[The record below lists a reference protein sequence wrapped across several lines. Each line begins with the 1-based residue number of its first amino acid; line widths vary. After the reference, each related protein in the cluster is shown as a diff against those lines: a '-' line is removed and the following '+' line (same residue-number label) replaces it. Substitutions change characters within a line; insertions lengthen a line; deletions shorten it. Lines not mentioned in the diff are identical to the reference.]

1 MSYTQQEIDRLIQLK
16 DEIEG
21 RKEHAYAAPTYLDS
35 PALAEMSAIVAGNTE
50 ESEDVLEDKITVLD
64 YLTDC
69 YDDMGRTGISVK
81 LYGQLLEAYAQ
92 LAQKRELFEEE
103 KENLKNTF
111 YCAVL
116 ARNRYI
122 KDDCEDLV
130 QFVSQL
136 IGDEKVKHCKKAVTE
151 RIRILPKLDPVELTD
166 ANRERYERFV
176 SDRIMPGAEQA
187 VSDGDCPGLS
197 EIIGTGMVSDADLRR
212 LLERSLRSGRI
223 PVTSLLMSEIRR
235 RSLKNR

>member
-1 MSYTQQEIDRLIQLK
+1 MSYTQPEIDRLIQLK

-92 LAQKRELFEEE
+92 LAQKRELSEEE

-166 ANRERYERFV
+166 EYLAVIDEVERKADEQCETKICHEYWMRKESILREYGIEW
-176 SDRIMPGAEQA
+176 SSPASLNPKIMF
-187 VSDGDCPGLS
+187 D
-197 EIIGTGMVSDADLRR
+197 
-212 LLERSLRSGRI
+212 
-223 PVTSLLMSEIRR
+223 
-235 RSLKNR
+235 

>member
-92 LAQKRELFEEE
+92 LAQKRELSEEE

-166 ANRERYERFV
+166 EYLAVIDEVERKADEQCETKICHEYWMRKESILREYGIEW
-176 SDRIMPGAEQA
+176 SSPASLNPKIMF
-187 VSDGDCPGLS
+187 D
-197 EIIGTGMVSDADLRR
+197 
-212 LLERSLRSGRI
+212 
-223 PVTSLLMSEIRR
+223 
-235 RSLKNR
+235 

>member
-35 PALAEMSAIVAGNTE
+35 PALAEMTAIVTGNLE
-50 ESEDVLEDKITVLD
+50 ENEDVLEDKITVLD

-81 LYGQLLEAYAQ
+81 LYRQLLEAYAQ
-92 LAQKRELFEEE
+92 LAQKRELSEEE

-111 YCAVL
+111 YCALL
-116 ARNRYI
+116 ARNRYV

-136 IGDEKVKHCKKAVTE
+136 IGDEKVKHCKKAAEE
-151 RIRILPKLDPVELTD
+151 RIRVLPKLDPVELTD
-166 ANRERYERFV
+166 AYLAVIDEVERRVKAQCET
-176 SDRIMPGAEQA
+176 
-187 VSDGDCPGLS
+187 
-197 EIIGTGMVSDADLRR
+197 EICHEYWMRKENI
-212 LLERSLRSGRI
+212 LLEYGIEWRS
-223 PVTSLLMSEIRR
+223 PASLNPKIMFD
-235 RSLKNR
+235 

>member
-92 LAQKRELFEEE
+92 LAQKRELSEEE

-166 ANRERYERFV
+166 EYLAVIDEVERKVDERCETKICHEYWMRKESVLREYGIEWR
-176 SDRIMPGAEQA
+176 SPASLNPKIMF
-187 VSDGDCPGLS
+187 D
-197 EIIGTGMVSDADLRR
+197 
-212 LLERSLRSGRI
+212 
-223 PVTSLLMSEIRR
+223 
-235 RSLKNR
+235 

>member
-92 LAQKRELFEEE
+92 LAQKRELSEEE

-166 ANRERYERFV
+166 EYLAVIDEVEGKADEQCETKICHEYWMRKESILREYGIEW
-176 SDRIMPGAEQA
+176 SSPASLNPKIMF
-187 VSDGDCPGLS
+187 D
-197 EIIGTGMVSDADLRR
+197 
-212 LLERSLRSGRI
+212 
-223 PVTSLLMSEIRR
+223 
-235 RSLKNR
+235 

>member
-166 ANRERYERFV
+166 EYLAVIDEAERKVDERCETKICHEYWMRKESVLREYGIEWR
-176 SDRIMPGAEQA
+176 SPASLNPKIMF
-187 VSDGDCPGLS
+187 D
-197 EIIGTGMVSDADLRR
+197 
-212 LLERSLRSGRI
+212 
-223 PVTSLLMSEIRR
+223 
-235 RSLKNR
+235 

>member
-35 PALAEMSAIVAGNTE
+35 PALAEMTAIVAGNSE
-50 ESEDVLEDKITVLD
+50 ETEDVLEDKITVLD

-81 LYGQLLEAYAQ
+81 LYRQLLEAYAQ
-92 LAQKRELFEEE
+92 LAQKRELSEEE

-111 YCAVL
+111 YCALL
-116 ARNRYI
+116 ARNRYM

-136 IGDEKVKHCKKAVTE
+136 IGDEKVKHCKKAVKE
-151 RIRILPKLDPVELTD
+151 RVQILPKLDPVELTD
-166 ANRERYERFV
+166 AYLAVIDEVERRVKAQCETKICHEYWMRKEN
-176 SDRIMPGAEQA
+176 I
-187 VSDGDCPGLS
+187 
-197 EIIGTGMVSDADLRR
+197 
-212 LLERSLRSGRI
+212 LLEYGIEWRS
-223 PVTSLLMSEIRR
+223 PASLNPKIMFD
-235 RSLKNR
+235 

>member
-81 LYGQLLEAYAQ
+81 LYRQLLEAYAQ
-92 LAQKRELFEEE
+92 LAQKRELSEEE

-111 YCAVL
+111 YCALL
-116 ARNRYI
+116 ARNRYG
-122 KDDCEDLV
+122 KDGCEDLV

-136 IGDEKVKHCKKAVTE
+136 IGDEKVKHCKKAAEE
-151 RIRILPKLDPVELTD
+151 RIRVLPKLDPVELTD
-166 ANRERYERFV
+166 AYLAVIDEVERRVKAQCET
-176 SDRIMPGAEQA
+176 
-187 VSDGDCPGLS
+187 
-197 EIIGTGMVSDADLRR
+197 EICHEYWMRKENI
-212 LLERSLRSGRI
+212 LLEYGIEWRS
-223 PVTSLLMSEIRR
+223 PASLNPKIMFD
-235 RSLKNR
+235 